1 MCQSD
6 TTNTACKHQYSDH
19 MRQWQGTYSTLER
32 HLKTKSLNSYHHFP
46 IVMKILVFCVG
57 ENTGSGSG
65 TGHRDLVRVP
75 SSESG
80 PGGNLISQ
88 QFTDNGQSLD
98 SLATTNGQFSWSVES
113 FYFKDY

>member
-1 MCQSD
+1 
-6 TTNTACKHQYSDH
+6 
-19 MRQWQGTYSTLER
+19 
-32 HLKTKSLNSYHHFP
+32 
-46 IVMKILVFCVG
+46 MKILVFCSG
-57 ENTGSGSG
+57 ASTGSGSG